1 MLTLETAIEFIADD
15 ELVEVTP
22 AQLRIRKR
30 VLDAPSR
37 GRAAKRARQGR

>member
-1 MLTLETAIEFIADD
+1 MQYLVDAGIWGRI

-22 AQLRIRKR
+22 TQLRLRKK
-30 VLDAPSR
+30 VLDAAAR